1 MKNFFASCIIAST
14 IISCSNNQNASSGNQ
29 KDSGTALTN
38 DNIPTKRKEINS
50 KPVASFFKSVPDSL
64 NNWHFSVD
72 VYETEETFRY
82 LMKMEYM
89 ELRETDTLK
98 IPNIGIEPKIEI
110 RKGKDDYSCIV
121 GFFDR
126 DNNFKEYKLV
136 NAKDDKL
143 KVTILHHYGV
153 ATYESK

>member
-1 MKNFFASCIIAST
+1 MKNFFTSCILASM
-14 IISCSNNQNASSGNQ
+14 IISCNNNQNASSGDQ

-38 DNIPTKRKEINS
+38 DNIPTTRNETNPKA
-50 KPVASFFKSVPDSL
+50 VASFFKSVPDSL

-72 VYETEETFRY
+72 VYETRETFHY

-89 ELRETDTLK
+89 EMRETDTLK

-110 RKGKDDYSCIV
+110 RKGKDDYSCII

-126 DNNFKEYKLV
+126 GNNFKEYKLV
-136 NAKDDKL
+136 SAKDDKL
-143 KVTILHHYGV
+143 KVTVLHHYGV
-153 ATYESK
+153 ATYQSE

>member
-1 MKNFFASCIIAST
+1 MKNLFTSCIIIIT
-14 IISCSNNQNASSGNQ
+14 IISCNNNQNGSRSNNQQG
-29 KDSGTALTN
+29 SGTAAT
-38 DNIPTKRKEINS
+38 DTRKEINPKS
-50 KPVASFFKSVPDSL
+50 VASFFKSVPDSL

-72 VYETEETFRY
+72 VYETKETFRY

-110 RKGKDDYSCIV
+110 RKGKDDHSCIV
-121 GFFDR
+121 GFFDSN
-126 DNNFKEYKLV
+126 NNFKEYKLV
-136 NAKDDKL
+136 SAEDDKL
-143 KVTILHHYGV
+143 KVTVLHHYGV